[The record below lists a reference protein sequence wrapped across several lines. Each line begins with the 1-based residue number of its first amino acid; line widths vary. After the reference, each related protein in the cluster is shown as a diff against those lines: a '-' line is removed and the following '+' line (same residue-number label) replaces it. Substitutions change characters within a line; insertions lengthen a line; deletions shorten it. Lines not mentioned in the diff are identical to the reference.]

1 MTMKQTK
8 KRYEKPEIRKVRLA
22 PEEAVLAACK
32 ELGINRAQGNKCD
45 DLMGGCINREQG
57 S

>member
-1 MTMKQTK
+1 MNGNGK
-8 KRYEKPEIRKVRLA
+8 KEYAKPEIRKVRLA

-32 ELGINRAQGNKCD
+32 TAGALRVRGGRCDNLQGA
-45 DLMGGCINREQG
+45 CINKVQG

>member
-1 MTMKQTK
+1 MKTK
-8 KRYEKPEIRKVRLA
+8 KNKKQYHKPEIRKVRLA

-32 ELGINRAQGNKCD
+32 TAGVNRARGGKCD
-45 DLMGGCINREQG
+45 NLQGGCINSKQG

>member
-1 MTMKQTK
+1 MNIKEK
-8 KRYEKPEIRKVRLA
+8 KEYKKPEIRKVRLT

-32 ELGINRAQGNKCD
+32 TAGTLRTTGFKCD
-45 DLMGGCINREQG
+45 NLQGGCINKDQG

>member
-1 MTMKQTK
+1 MNLKEK
-8 KRYEKPEIRKVRLA
+8 KEYRKPEIRKVRLA

-32 ELGINRAQGNKCD
+32 AAGTARRQGNKCDNLQGACINRAQG
-45 DLMGGCINREQG
+45 

>member
-1 MTMKQTK
+1 MNNTK
-8 KRYEKPEIRKVRLA
+8 KKYEKPEIRKVRLA

-32 ELGINRAQGNKCD
+32 ELGINRTQGNKCD
-45 DLMGGCINREQG
+45 DLMGGCINRAQG

>member
-1 MTMKQTK
+1 MSSIQK
-8 KRYEKPEIRKVRLA
+8 KEYEKPVIRKVRLA

-32 ELGINRAQGNKCD
+32 EVGTIRTTGVRCD
-45 DLMGGCINREQG
+45 NMAGTCINKTAG